1 MLQTLQFH
9 TLSLKFALSC
19 LNPTFHPSFC
29 RHGRAGRAF
38 VCYLLYKQV
47 YGRFQLRNT
56 LDLCIWYKYINDFI
70 LFNLSILF
78 LLTTQFIYLSIIIYI
93 GNHLHKWEEIWHLK
107 YGNTLG
113 QQYDRCNITYK
124 PYNKSRKNLQ
134 GNHNSQG
141 VNHNLQGKHNSLI
154 EFTYR

>member
-1 MLQTLQFH
+1 MEYPYKNSNKRVNLPFLLTFCYSFIKYSQKFVKYRCKTWIYVWTETFVNLIFSLLQTLQFH

-70 LFNLSILF
+70 LFNLSILCC
-78 LLTTQFIYLSIIIYI
+78 I
-93 GNHLHKWEEIWHLK
+93 GI
-107 YGNTLG
+107 
-113 QQYDRCNITYK
+113 
-124 PYNKSRKNLQ
+124 
-134 GNHNSQG
+134 
-141 VNHNLQGKHNSLI
+141 
-154 EFTYR
+154 